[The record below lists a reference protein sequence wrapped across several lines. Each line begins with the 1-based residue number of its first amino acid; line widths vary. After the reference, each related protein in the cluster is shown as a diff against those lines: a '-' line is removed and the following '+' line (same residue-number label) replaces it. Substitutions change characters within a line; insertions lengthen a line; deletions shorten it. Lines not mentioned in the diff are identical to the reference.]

1 MDGLLLFLSPAMVWI
16 LNTVVFATVCL
27 EVRYRHK
34 DLSFPLYSSSISF
47 SFESTTDNDDSDAL
61 QPNRDGLQPT
71 RSRY

>member
-1 MDGLLLFLSPAMVWI
+1 MVWI

-34 DLSFPLYSSSISF
+34 DLSFTLYSSSISF
-47 SFESTTDNDDSDAL
+47 SFESTNDDSDAL
-61 QPNRDGLQPT
+61 QPNSDGLQPT